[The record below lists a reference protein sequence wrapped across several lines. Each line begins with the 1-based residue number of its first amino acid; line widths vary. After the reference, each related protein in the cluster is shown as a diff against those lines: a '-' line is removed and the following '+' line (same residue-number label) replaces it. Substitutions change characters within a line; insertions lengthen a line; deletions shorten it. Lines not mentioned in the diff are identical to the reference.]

1 MRLLCRKSFHA
12 PLRLLISSI
21 FAAEAT
27 CLHIRNKNNIKTLV
41 IALDCCRA
49 VINIHIFIKY
59 KC

>member
-49 VINIHIFIKY
+49 VVNIY
-59 KC
+59 L